1 MSGKK
6 HKHEVPHTN
15 EEDKKVVENAAEHAG
30 EQNAQE
36 PADIKPELELPEEG
50 ANEQEELN
58 KLTERYQELEKK
70 YNETHN
76 DYLRLMAD
84 FDNYRKRTL
93 REKAELLKNGGED
106 AIKKLLPV
114 IDDFERALCALE
126 SSEDINAVKE
136 GVELIY
142 NKFKNYLDANG
153 VKEIPATGES
163 FDTELH
169 EAITTFPAPTPEQ
182 KGKVID
188 CMTKGYKLNDKVIRF
203 AKVVVGE

>member
-6 HKHEVPHTN
+6 HKEEIPHE
-15 EEDKKVVENAAEHAG
+15 EEKNVEANAAEQTA
-30 EQNAQE
+30 EASAEVQ
-36 PADIKPELELPEEG
+36 PELELPEEG
-50 ANEQEELN
+50 VSAQEELN
-58 KLTERYQELEKK
+58 KMTDRCAELEKK
-70 YNETHN
+70 YNDMHN

-84 FDNYRKRTL
+84 FDNFRKRTL
-93 REKAELLKNGGED
+93 REKADLLKNGGEG
-106 AIKKLLPV
+106 ALKNLLPV
-114 IDDFERALCALE
+114 IDDFERALSALE
-126 SSEDINAVKE
+126 SSDDINAVKE

-142 NKFKNYLDANG
+142 NKFKGYLEANG
-153 VKEIPATGES
+153 VKEIPATGED
-163 FDTELH
+163 FDTEIH

>member
-6 HKHEVPHTN
+6 HKEEIPHE
-15 EEDKKVVENAAEHAG
+15 EEKKVAANAAEQGEGQEKAAG
-30 EQNAQE
+30 ASDETN
-36 PADIKPELELPEEG
+36 PELELPEEG
-50 ANEQEELN
+50 VSDQDELN
-58 KLTERYQELEKK
+58 KLTDRCAEMEKK
-70 YNETHN
+70 YNDMHN

-84 FDNYRKRTL
+84 FDNFRKRTL
-93 REKAELLKNGGED
+93 REKADLLKNGGEG
-106 AIKKLLPV
+106 ALKNLLPV
-114 IDDFERALCALE
+114 IDDFERALSALE
-126 SSEDINAVKE
+126 SSDDINAVKE

-142 NKFKNYLDANG
+142 NKFKGYLEANG
-153 VKEIPATGES
+153 VKEIPATGED
-163 FDTELH
+163 FDTEIH

>member
-1 MSGKK
+1 MSEHK
-6 HKHEVPHTN
+6 HKPEAPH
-15 EEDKKVVENAAEHAG
+15 AAEEEKVAHDAAAPQEAG
-30 EQNAQE
+30 DVEVV
-36 PADIKPELELPEEG
+36 DLELPEEG
-50 ANEQEELN
+50 ANDQA
-58 KLTERYQELEKK
+58 ELEALTTKVADLEK
-70 YNETHN
+70 QLAEQKN
-76 DYLRLMAD
+76 DYLRLMAE
-84 FDNYRKRTL
+84 FDNFRKRTL

-114 IDDFERALCALE
+114 IDDFERALSALE
-126 SSEDINAVKE
+126 KSDDINAVKE

-142 NKFKNYLDANG
+142 SKFKSYLDANG
-153 VKEIPATGES
+153 VKEIPSTGEP
-163 FDTELH
+163 FDLDVH

>member
-6 HKHEVPHTN
+6 HT
-15 EEDKKVVENAAEHAG
+15 EEAAHQSEEKCNVENAVENQPQDAAEI
-30 EQNAQE
+30 N
-36 PADIKPELELPEEG
+36 PELELPEEG
-50 ANEQEELN
+50 VSEQTELE
-58 KLTERYQELEKK
+58 KMAERYAEMEKK
-70 YNETHN
+70 YNDMHN

-84 FDNYRKRTL
+84 FDNFRKRTL
-93 REKAELLKNGGED
+93 KEKAELLKNGGED
-106 AIKKLLPV
+106 ALKKLLPV
-114 IDDFERALCALE
+114 IDDFERAMAALE
-126 SSEDINAVKE
+126 TSGDIQAVKE

-142 NKFKNYLDANG
+142 NKFKGYLESNG
-153 VKEIPATGES
+153 VKEIPANGED
-163 FDTELH
+163 FDTEIH

>member
-1 MSGKK
+1 MSAKK
-6 HKHEVPHTN
+6 HKEEVPHQ
-15 EEDKKVVENAAEHAG
+15 EEEVKVVENTSEQGPAE
-30 EQNAQE
+30 
-36 PADIKPELELPEEG
+36 DKPELELPEEG
-50 ANEQEELN
+50 VSAQEEINQLN
-58 KLTERYQELEKK
+58 GKCDELQKK
-70 YNETHN
+70 YDEMHN

-106 AIKKLLPV
+106 AFKKLLPV
-114 IDDFERALCALE
+114 VDDFERALAALE

-136 GVELIY
+136 GVDLIY
-142 NKFKNYLDANG
+142 NKFKNYLEANG
-153 VKEIPATGES
+153 VKEIPATGED
-163 FDTELH
+163 FDTEIH

>member
-6 HKHEVPHTN
+6 HKEEIPHK
-15 EEDKKVVENAAEHAG
+15 EEEQKVEANATEQGAPEATAEI
-30 EQNAQE
+30 N
-36 PADIKPELELPEEG
+36 PELELPEEG
-50 ANEQEELN
+50 ASAQEELD
-58 KLTERYQELEKK
+58 KLTARCEELEKK
-70 YNETHN
+70 KEEMHN

-84 FDNYRKRTL
+84 FDNFRRRTL
-93 REKAELLKNGGED
+93 REKADLLKNGGEG
-106 AIKKLLPV
+106 ALKNLLPV
-114 IDDFERALCALE
+114 IDDFERALAALE
-126 SSEDINAVKE
+126 SSDDINAVKE

-142 NKFKNYLDANG
+142 NKFKNYLETNG
-153 VKEIPATGES
+153 VTEIPATGED
-163 FDTELH
+163 FDTEIH